1 MKTLVSLLLAAAV
14 LPIAQPAAA
23 QPAAAQ
29 AQQPFQPADIYD
41 LSMVTAPLVSPD
53 GSRVLFT
60 RSAFDRGTDRR
71 TAELWLA
78 HLDSA
83 GRIIDKRLLVGRDLA
98 PRQASWSPDGSRI
111 AYVAQSMGKSQIHV
125 LALAEGLG
133 KAITSGELSPSQPRW
148 SPDGRRIAFVGRV
161 EAKPVTIPGMPE
173 KPKGTEAAPDPKIIS
188 DLFWRG
194 DGVGEVKPGATH
206 LFVADAASGAVTQL
220 TAGDSDRVNDDGG
233 LDWLPDGRAIVAPF
247 SADLING
254 PREIDLWL
262 YEAKVGDGGKVWPP
276 VQLTNRAGSEYQP
289 VVSPDGRTV
298 AFLGSAA
305 SDQFYDMPELWT
317 TGTTP
322 GAPVRHLS
330 KALDRPIANADWATG
345 GTALDI
351 QYHDEGTTRVARID
365 AQTGATTIRVPSVGG
380 VRLYLP
386 SAGGQAS
393 CARDICAYTTPLTDR
408 PAGLGIALG
417 TTQTDAL
424 DFNAGWAA
432 TRKPSRIEEITTAS
446 RADGK
451 RVQGWIAFPPD
462 FTPGKRY
469 PVILDIHGGPNT
481 DYGPFFSVTHSLYAA
496 AGYIVL
502 FANPRGSIGYGNAFA
517 NAITNAYPGQ
527 DHDDLMSIL
536 DALAARPYVDKR
548 NLFIG
553 GGSGGGVLTLWAIG
567 KEPDKFRAAVALRP
581 VVDWTDQVTTSD
593 ATAFFAKHWMG
604 AMPWDKPELYFSRSP
619 FSLTG
624 QIKTPTLLI
633 TGENDYRTPISQT
646 EQMFGGLKLR
656 GVDTTMIRLPGAGHG
671 MGRPSQ
677 WLQSILAPIDYFNQR
692 KAK

>member
-1 MKTLVSLLLAAAV
+1 MKILAALLIAAAV
-14 LPIAQPAAA
+14 LPVAQPAAA
-23 QPAAAQ
+23 LAAQ
-29 AQQPFQPADIYD
+29 TKPFQPADIYD
-41 LSMVTAPLVSPD
+41 LSMVTAPQVSPD

-60 RSAFDRGTDRR
+60 RTAFDRGTDRR
-71 TAELWLA
+71 TGELWLA
-78 HLDSA
+78 HLDA
-83 GRIIDKRLLVGRDLA
+83 NGRIIDKRLLVGRDIA
-98 PRQASWSPDGSRI
+98 PRAASWSPDGSRI
-111 AYVAQSMGKSQIHV
+111 AYVAQHLGKAQIHT

-133 KAITSGELSPSQPRW
+133 RPITSGDLAPSQPTW
-148 SPDGRRIAFVGRV
+148 SPDGRRLAFIGRV
-161 EAKPVTIPGMPE
+161 DAKPVTIPGMPE
-173 KPKGTEAAPDPKIIS
+173 KPKGTDAAADAKIVS
-188 DLFWRG
+188 DLFWRA
-194 DGVGEVKPGATH
+194 DGAGERKPGATH
-206 LFVADAASGAVTQL
+206 LFVADAATGVVSQL
-220 TAGDSDRVNDDGG
+220 TVGDTDKVNDDGG
-233 LDWLPDGRAIVAPF
+233 LDWTRDGRAIVAPF
-247 SADLING
+247 TVDPING
-254 PREIDLWL
+254 PREIDLYL
-262 YEAKVGDGGKVWPP
+262 YDARVGDGGKVWPP
-276 VQLTNRAGSEYQP
+276 TQLTNRPGSEYQP
-289 VVSPDGRTV
+289 AVSPEGRTV

-317 TGTTP
+317 TSATP
-322 GAPVRHLS
+322 GGAVRHLS
-330 KALDRPIANADWATG
+330 QALDRPVVDAHWTADGAG
-345 GTALDI
+345 LDI
-351 QYHDEGTTRVARID
+351 LYHDEGTQRIARID
-365 AQTGATTIRVPSVGG
+365 AATGATSIRVPSVGG
-380 VRLYLP
+380 TRLYLP

-393 CARDICAYTTPLTDR
+393 CVRDICAFTTPLTDR
-408 PAGLGIALG
+408 PAGLGIVRA
-417 TTQTDAL
+417 TSQTDAL
-424 DFNAGWAA
+424 DFNADWAA
-432 TRKPSRIEEITTAS
+432 TRQPSRIEEITVAS

-462 FTPGKRY
+462 FNPARRY

-496 AGYIVL
+496 GGYIVL

-527 DHDDLMSIL
+527 DHDDLMTL
-536 DALAARPYVDKR
+536 VDALAARPYADKR

-604 AMPWDKPELYFSRSP
+604 AMPWDKPDLYFSRSP

-624 QIKTPTLLI
+624 SIKTPTLLI

-646 EQMFGGLKLR
+646 EQMFGALKLK

-692 KAK
+692 KVK

>member
-1 MKTLVSLLLAAAV
+1 MKNLKAEPMKAIAAALLAAAS
-14 LPIAQPAAA
+14 LPAAA
-23 QPAAAQ
+23 RSATL
-29 AQQPFQPADIYD
+29 PFQPADIYD
-41 LSMVTAPLVSPD
+41 LSMVTSPLVSPD
-53 GSRVLFT
+53 GARVLFT

-71 TAELWLA
+71 TNELWLA
-78 HLDSA
+78 HVDPS
-83 GRIIDKRLLVGRDLA
+83 GRIIDKRLVVGRDVA

-111 AYVAQSMGKSQIHV
+111 VYVGQALGKAQIHV

-133 KAITSGELSPSQPRW
+133 RAITSGDLSPSQPKW
-148 SPDGRRIAFVGRV
+148 SPDGSRIAFVGRV
-161 EAKPVTIPGMPE
+161 EAKPVTIPGLPE
-173 KPKGTEAAPDPKIIS
+173 KPRGTETAPDAKIVS
-188 DLFWRG
+188 DLFWRA

-220 TAGDSDRVNDDGG
+220 TVGSTDKVNDDGG
-233 LDWLPDGRAIVAPF
+233 LDWTREGRAIVAPF
-247 SADLING
+247 TPDPITG
-254 PREIDLWL
+254 PREIDLYL
-262 YEAKVGDGGKVWPP
+262 YEAKVGESGKIWPP
-276 VQLTNRAGSEYQP
+276 VQLTNRPGSEYQP
-289 VVSPDGRTV
+289 TVSPDGRTI
-298 AFLGSAA
+298 AFIGSLAT
-305 SDQFYDMPELWT
+305 DQFYDMPELWT
-317 TGTTP
+317 TGSAP
-322 GAPVRHLS
+322 GAPIRHLS
-330 KALDRPIANADWATG
+330 QALDRPVVDASWAADGAG
-345 GTALDI
+345 LDI
-351 QYHDEGTTRVARID
+351 LYHDEGTQRLARID
-365 AQTGATTIRVPSVGG
+365 ATSGATTIRVPSVGG
-380 VRLYLP
+380 TRLYLP

-393 CARDICAYTTPLTDR
+393 CALQVCAFTTPLTDR
-408 PAGLGIALG
+408 PAGLGVAVG
-417 TTQTDAL
+417 AAQTDAL

-432 TRKPSRIEEITTAS
+432 TRKAARIEEITAAS

-462 FTPGKRY
+462 FDARKRY
-469 PVILDIHGGPNT
+469 PLILDIHGGPNT

-496 AGYIVL
+496 AGYVVL

-527 DHDDLMSIL
+527 DHDDLMTL
-536 DALAARPYVDKR
+536 VDAVAARPYVDGR

-553 GGSGGGVLTLWAIG
+553 GGSGGGLLTLWAIG

-604 AMPWDKPELYFSRSP
+604 AMPWDKPELYFGRSP
-619 FSLTG
+619 FSLAG

-646 EQMFGGLKLR
+646 EQIFGALKLR